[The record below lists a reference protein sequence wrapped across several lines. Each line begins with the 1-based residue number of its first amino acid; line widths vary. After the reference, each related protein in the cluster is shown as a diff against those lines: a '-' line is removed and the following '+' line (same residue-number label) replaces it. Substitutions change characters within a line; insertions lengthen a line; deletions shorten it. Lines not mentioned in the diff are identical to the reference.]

1 MGVTGTGKSAVAK
14 GLATGLGWEMVEG
27 DDYHSPGSLAKLS
40 AGEPLNDEDRAPWL
54 AMLGSILRQ
63 RTDAGTSTV
72 LTCSALRRSYR
83 DLLRHAVPDGQL
95 FFVHLDADVEVL
107 AARLDRREGHFMAPS
122 LLSSQCDALE
132 ELGPDETG
140 AVVDV
145 SGPLDGVV
153 ASARAAVES
162 WRADR

>member
-1 MGVTGTGKSAVAK
+1 
-14 GLATGLGWEMVEG
+14 
-27 DDYHSPGSLAKLS
+27 
-40 AGEPLNDEDRAPWL
+40 
-54 AMLGSILRQ
+54 
-63 RTDAGTSTV
+63 
-72 LTCSALRRSYR
+72 
-83 DLLRHAVPDGQL
+83 
-95 FFVHLDADVEVL
+95 
-107 AARLDRREGHFMAPS
+107 MAPS